1 MKSHFSEPDGPKGR
15 LILHIPAS
23 ETKSR
28 REDFVAEVPEH
39 VAQRLR
45 WYRRQLPLLNA
56 DVNGDLFV
64 TKKGK
69 RKNQRT
75 ITKQMIKAIER
86 YVGVHMPPHTSRH
99 FCGTSYLDDNPKDLE
114 TVRALLGHAS
124 SKTTR
129 IYTGSPSR
137 RASQAYNE
145 FVFKKRDALKL
156 MGKRQLK
163 RKPKKGSARA

>member
-1 MKSHFSEPDGPKGR
+1 
-15 LILHIPAS
+15 
-23 ETKSR
+23 
-28 REDFVAEVPEH
+28 
-39 VAQRLR
+39 
-45 WYRRQLPLLNA
+45 
-56 DVNGDLFV
+56 
-64 TKKGK
+64 
-69 RKNQRT
+69 
-75 ITKQMIKAIER
+75 MIKAIER